1 MGHGKN
7 TVVLFSSR
15 LFIDFNQQ
23 EQANY
28 SAHFHPSFFY

>member
-7 TVVLFSSR
+7 TVVQFSSR